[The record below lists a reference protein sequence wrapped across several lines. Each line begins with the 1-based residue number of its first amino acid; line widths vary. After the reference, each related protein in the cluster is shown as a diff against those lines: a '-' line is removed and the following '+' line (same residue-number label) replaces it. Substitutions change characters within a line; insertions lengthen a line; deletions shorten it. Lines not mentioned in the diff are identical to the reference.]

1 MTEVLVKVQ
10 DEVQQVSLDLQDPRV
25 ELNFEIQNNTKLSE
39 RSSPHSLSFNCL
51 RTKKNNQFFEHYHN
65 VNISTSTWSAYSDTI
80 VEVLDDGILVLS
92 GVLQLNEVNDEA
104 YSVNVLGITA
114 DLFRAIRGKSFAD
127 LFDFIGTDTDHAL
140 TAANIISSWTVTN
153 DITNG
158 SVGNATVVY
167 PLVDHGQYPF
177 GWFLAG
183 NFVQSGLNNHYVI
196 QPSHLK
202 PSIKVQYLFE
212 QILNY
217 AGYTTT
223 YDSELST
230 PRWTKLYMLTGTEQ
244 KSVAVR
250 PMYGAKVRTNS
261 TLTIPANTQTTTSL
275 LFTYEIGAYFDPD
288 NLFQSGV
295 FVAPFTGTF
304 TFFVQLV
311 TQTTAT
317 GDYYFSVN
325 IASPDETF
333 NDQVIV
339 PAAANSGYL
348 YTQTFVMNVTAG
360 DSVSLSVGAN
370 CSAAVDVVPSLNIGD
385 SFISVPQY
393 NTENPTGAIVDMAAN
408 MPDMTLDKWLKGI
421 IEKFNIILE
430 YDNDTPTRI
439 NVSTALTYF
448 SSGVEK
454 DWTAKLD
461 LSKNKVIKPTTELQS
476 KRIIFEDHKGEDH
489 RNEWWQRNWG
499 WVKGKYT
506 YENQNDFAVDEET
519 IGGTFVPFRSQAIR
533 KNSQTEETLI
543 PNVLVS
549 RQWINSENGAKN
561 ISNKPILAYYNGLRD
576 IGNGYNFIVD
586 TTSVTEYPLFSPYSR
601 LPVASATVHLNWGY
615 DYPDDDSH
623 PFVEG
628 IPFSFMFRKYW
639 AKYINEI
646 YSEDARLMECSL
658 FLTPQDVR
666 DMRHNDNIWIED
678 SYWRILSISNY
689 VVNGSQPCKAKL
701 LKVIDKGDWECRYYP
716 KDYNANGTITFTDS
730 VTGSTSDGNKDC
742 CELFGYKWNTATNK
756 CHYITSGGTIGG
768 NPTVPSFESAYTLD
782 GGATKNPLPI
792 PNSFNKSYSATT
804 FTATQSMFAMEGE
817 TTSNTYAT
825 LKIIGGGNTIPLEP
839 NTFYGVELDVLVI
852 QTGGTSGTV
861 GDVDYI
867 KATAA
872 VKSILGTSQSV
883 GNFVTLSSHS
893 DHNHVHGLQWFVAAG
908 ATRPALL
915 QLQVSGQNN
924 HTLTWYV
931 NAKVTAMNAINLL

>member
-10 DEVQQVSLDLQDPRV
+10 DDVQQVSLDLQDPRV

-39 RSSPHSLSFNCL
+39 RSSPHSLSFNCP

-92 GVLQLNEVNDEA
+92 GVLQLNEVNDDA
-104 YSVNVLGITA
+104 YSVNIMGITA
-114 DLFRAIRGKSFAD
+114 DLFRAIRGKSFSD

-140 TAANIISSWTVTN
+140 TATNIIDSWTETN

-167 PLVDHGQYPF
+167 PLVDHGHYPF
-177 GWFLAG
+177 GWYLAG
-183 NFVQSGLNNHYVI
+183 DFPFSGLNNNWVI

-202 PSIKVQYLFE
+202 PAIKVEYLFN

-217 AGYTTT
+217 AGYTSFV
-223 YDSELST
+223 DSELKSV
-230 PRWTKLYMLTGTEQ
+230 RWRKLYMLTATEQ

-250 PMYGAKVRTNS
+250 PMYGAKVRLNS
-261 TLTIPANTQTTTSL
+261 LLTIPANSQTTTTL
-275 LFTYEIGAYFDPD
+275 QFIYETGAYFDPD
-288 NLFQSGV
+288 NLFQSGL

-304 TFFVQLV
+304 TFFIQLV
-311 TQTTAT
+311 TRTTA
-317 GDYYFSVN
+317 GADYYLNVN
-325 IASPDETF
+325 IESPTETF

-339 PAAANSGYL
+339 PASANSGYV
-348 YTQTFVMNVTAG
+348 YTQTFVMNVTSG
-360 DSVSLSVGAN
+360 DSVTVNVGAN
-370 CSAAVDVVPSLNIGD
+370 CSATVEVHPSLVIGD

-393 NTENPTGAIVDMAAN
+393 NTQNPTGAIVDMAAN
-408 MPDMTLDKWLKGI
+408 MPDMTLDKWLKAI
-421 IEKFNIILE
+421 IDKFNIILQ

-448 SSGVEK
+448 SNGGEK

-476 KRIIFEDHKGEDH
+476 KRIIFEDHEGEDH

-506 YENQNDFAVDEET
+506 YENDNDFAVDEET

-533 KNSQTEETLI
+533 KNSQTEETLV

-549 RQWINSENGAKN
+549 RQWLNSENGAQN
-561 ISNKPILAYYNGLRD
+561 ISNKPILAYYNGLKNID
-576 IGNGYNFIVD
+576 NGYDFIVD
-586 TTSVTEYPLFSPYSR
+586 TTSVTQYPLFSPYST
-601 LPVASATVHLNWGY
+601 LPVDSTTVHLNWGY

-623 PFVEG
+623 PLVDG
-628 IPFSFMFRKYW
+628 IPFYFMFRKYW

-646 YSEDARLMECSL
+646 YSDDARLMECSVY
-658 FLTPQDVR
+658 LTPQDVR

-678 SYWRILSISNY
+678 SYWRIISISNY
-689 VVNGSQPCKAKL
+689 VVNGSQPCKARL

-730 VTGSTSDGNKDC
+730 LTGSTSDGNKGC
-742 CELFGYKWNTATNK
+742 CELFGYKWNTATSK
-756 CHYITSGGTIGG
+756 CHYIASGGTIGG

-782 GGATKNPLPI
+782 GGATDTPLPI
-792 PNSFNKSYSATT
+792 PNSFNKSYNAST
-804 FTATQSMFAMEGE
+804 FTATQAMFAMEGE
-817 TTSNTYAT
+817 TTSNTYVT
-825 LKIIGGGNTIPLEP
+825 LKIIGGGYDIPLEP

-861 GDVDYI
+861 GDIDYI
-867 KATAA
+867 KATTA
-872 VKSILGTSQSV
+872 VKSIAGTSRAV
-883 GNFVTLSSHS
+883 GNFVTLSSQS
-893 DHNHVHGLQWFVAAG
+893 DHNHVHGLQWIFSGG
-908 ATRPALL
+908 ATSPTIMR
-915 QLQVSGQNN
+915 LQVSGQNN